1 MNSHE
6 NLIGHAGGMSDQ
18 ANTKSGFVGIVGP
31 TNSGKSTLLNAL
43 MGKKVSIVSA
53 RSQTTYH
60 GVRGILHDGADEV
73 VLTDTPGFQGYPE
86 TVARLLNNVAEKH
99 ANECDAL
106 LWVFDASNP
115 SILRHLENNLDRVR
129 KYKPKDKS
137 VAILNKVDKIA
148 KTALFPLLQAFFDTD
163 AFSEVIPVS
172 ALKMDGMESVRKVM
186 TSFTRTSPHFY
197 SKEQSTDRPPEFLM
211 AEFVREK
218 IYRATREEIPYAIWV
233 EMEEGTPEERAA
245 KVPVFRAVIH
255 VDGENRKKILIGTK
269 GSLLKIIGTEA
280 RKEIEALVG
289 KKVCLKLH
297 VDVHEKWRENPTHL
311 DKYLEL

>member
-1 MNSHE
+1 MTE
-6 NLIGHAGGMSDQ
+6 LD
-18 ANTKSGFVGIVGP
+18 TKSGFVGIVGP

-60 GVRGILHDGADEV
+60 GVRGIIHDGANEV

-106 LWVFDASNP
+106 MWVFDASNP
-115 SILRHLENNLDRVR
+115 SVLRHLENNLDRIR
-129 KYKPKDKS
+129 KYKPTDKT
-137 VAILNKVDKIA
+137 VAILNKVDKVA
-148 KTALFPLLQAFFDTD
+148 KPSLLPLLQKFHETG

-172 ALKMDGMESVRKVM
+172 ALKEDGMESVKMVM
-186 TSFTRTSPHFY
+186 TSFTRSSPHFY
-197 SKEQSTDRPPEFLM
+197 GETQSTDRPPEFLM

-218 IYRATREEIPYAIWV
+218 IYRATREEIPYSIWV
-233 EMEEGTPEERAA
+233 EMEEGTPEERSA

-255 VDGENRKKILIGTK
+255 VDGANRKKILIGK
-269 GSLLKIIGTEA
+269 QGSLLKIIGTEA
-280 RKEIEALVG
+280 RKEIEAMVG

-297 VDVHEKWRENPTHL
+297 VDVHDKWRENPQHL
-311 DKYLEL
+311 DKYLELQ